1 VSTKIN
7 KYSRRGVRTGYAS
20 TVVGIS
26 LVLFMIGLILGGV
39 IGIQGLEKQVKE
51 DVQVD
56 LFFNSELNEAD
67 IKMIEIELQ
76 QWQEFSEVYFVSP
89 ERAMQEFEGVGTSKE
104 EMLAILDGENPLPP
118 TVVFKPQADFANAQ
132 GMALIEEKLQSK
144 FPGSIA
150 EVSYSEASL
159 EDVNVGFQQFVY
171 LLFGVALLLIV
182 IAVAMINNTIRLA
195 LYAKRFTIKTMQLV
209 GAKGSF
215 IRRPFIVQAIIQG
228 VLSAIFGLF
237 LLVLVFYTSNN
248 IFDTFEISFS
258 RDSFIVLA
266 GSMLTLGIF
275 MTVMSTWFA
284 LNKYLRMS
292 IDDLYS

>member
-1 VSTKIN
+1 
-7 KYSRRGVRTGYAS
+7 
-20 TVVGIS
+20 
-26 LVLFMIGLILGGV
+26 
-39 IGIQGLEKQVKE
+39 
-51 DVQVD
+51 
-56 LFFNSELNEAD
+56 
-67 IKMIEIELQ
+67 
-76 QWQEFSEVYFVSP
+76 
-89 ERAMQEFEGVGTSKE
+89 
-104 EMLAILDGENPLPP
+104 
-118 TVVFKPQADFANAQ
+118 
-132 GMALIEEKLQSK
+132 
-144 FPGSIA
+144 
-150 EVSYSEASL
+150 
-159 EDVNVGFQQFVY
+159 VGFQQFVY

-266 GSMLTLGIF
+266 GAMLTLGIF

>member
-1 VSTKIN
+1 MSTKIN

-118 TVVFKPQADFANAQ
+118 TVIFKPQADFANAK

-266 GSMLTLGIF
+266 GAILTLGIF

>member
-1 VSTKIN
+1 MSTKIN

-39 IGIQGLEKQVKE
+39 IGIQALEKQVKE

-118 TVVFKPQADFANAQ
+118 TVVFKPQADFANAK

-266 GSMLTLGIF
+266 GAMLTLGIF

>member
-1 VSTKIN
+1 MSTKIN
-7 KYSRRGVRTGYAS
+7 KYSRRGVRSGYAS

-56 LFFNSELNEAD
+56 LFFNNDLNEAD

-76 QWQEFSEVYFVSP
+76 QWKEFSEVYFVSP

-104 EMLAILDGENPLPP
+104 EMLEILDGENPLPP
-118 TVVFKPQADFANAQ
+118 TVVFKPQADFANKK
-132 GMALIEEKLQSK
+132 GLVLIEEKLTTNY
-144 FPGSIA
+144 PGAIA
-150 EVSYSEASL
+150 ELSYNEASL

-171 LLFGVALLLIV
+171 LLLGVAVLLIV

-258 RDSFIVLA
+258 RDSFMVLA
-266 GSMLTLGIF
+266 GTMLTLGIF

-284 LNKYLRMS
+284 LNKYLRIS

>member
-7 KYSRRGVRTGYAS
+7 KYSRRGVRSGYAS

-56 LFFNSELNEAD
+56 LFFNNDLNEAD

-76 QWQEFSEVYFVSP
+76 QWKEFSEVYFVSP

-104 EMLAILDGENPLPP
+104 EMLEILDGENPLPP
-118 TVVFKPQADFANAQ
+118 TVVFKPQADFANKK
-132 GMALIEEKLQSK
+132 GLVLIEEKLTTNY
-144 FPGSIA
+144 PGAIA
-150 EVSYSEASL
+150 ELSYNEASL

-171 LLFGVALLLIV
+171 LLLGVAVLLIV

-258 RDSFIVLA
+258 RDSFVVLA
-266 GSMLTLGIF
+266 GTMLTLGIF

>member
-1 VSTKIN
+1 MSTKIN
-7 KYSRRGVRTGYAS
+7 KYSRRGVRSGYAS

-39 IGIQGLEKQVKE
+39 IGLQGLEKQVKE

-56 LFFNSELNEAD
+56 LFFNNNLNEAD

-76 QWQEFSEVYFVSP
+76 QWKEFSEVYFVSP

-104 EMLAILDGENPLPP
+104 EMLEILDGENPLPP
-118 TVVFKPQADFANAQ
+118 TVVFKPQADFANKK
-132 GMALIEEKLQSK
+132 GLELIEEKLTTNY
-144 FPGSIA
+144 PGAIA
-150 EVSYSEASL
+150 ELSYNEASL

-171 LLFGVALLLIV
+171 LLLGVAVLLIV

-258 RDSFIVLA
+258 RDSFMVLA
-266 GSMLTLGIF
+266 GTMLTLGIF

>member
-1 VSTKIN
+1 
-7 KYSRRGVRTGYAS
+7 
-20 TVVGIS
+20 
-26 LVLFMIGLILGGV
+26 L
-39 IGIQGLEKQVKE
+39 
-51 DVQVD
+51 
-56 LFFNSELNEAD
+56 
-67 IKMIEIELQ
+67 
-76 QWQEFSEVYFVSP
+76 
-89 ERAMQEFEGVGTSKE
+89 
-104 EMLAILDGENPLPP
+104 
-118 TVVFKPQADFANAQ
+118 
-132 GMALIEEKLQSK
+132 
-144 FPGSIA
+144 
-150 EVSYSEASL
+150 
-159 EDVNVGFQQFVY
+159 
-171 LLFGVALLLIV
+171 GVAVLLIV

-258 RDSFIVLA
+258 RDSFMVLA
-266 GSMLTLGIF
+266 GTMLTLGIF

>member
-1 VSTKIN
+1 
-7 KYSRRGVRTGYAS
+7 
-20 TVVGIS
+20 
-26 LVLFMIGLILGGV
+26 MIGLILGGV

-56 LFFNSELNEAD
+56 LFFNNNLNEAD

-76 QWQEFSEVYFVSP
+76 QWKEFSEVYFVSP

-104 EMLAILDGENPLPP
+104 EMLEILDGENPLPP
-118 TVVFKPQADFANAQ
+118 TVVFKPQADFANKK
-132 GMALIEEKLQSK
+132 GLELIEEKLTTNY
-144 FPGSIA
+144 PGAIA
-150 EVSYSEASL
+150 ELSYNEASL

-171 LLFGVALLLIV
+171 LLLGVAVLLIV

-258 RDSFIVLA
+258 RDSFMVLA
-266 GSMLTLGIF
+266 GTMLTLGIF

>member
-7 KYSRRGVRTGYAS
+7 KYSRRGVRSGYAS

-56 LFFNSELNEAD
+56 LFFNNDLNEAD

-76 QWQEFSEVYFVSP
+76 QWKEFSEVYFVSP

-104 EMLAILDGENPLPP
+104 EMLEILDGENPLPP
-118 TVVFKPQADFANAQ
+118 TVVFKPQADFANKK
-132 GMALIEEKLQSK
+132 GLELIEEKLTTNY
-144 FPGSIA
+144 PGAIA
-150 EVSYSEASL
+150 ELSYNEASL

-171 LLFGVALLLIV
+171 LLLGVAVLLIV

-258 RDSFIVLA
+258 RDSFVVLA
-266 GSMLTLGIF
+266 GTMLTLGIF

>member
-1 VSTKIN
+1 MSTKIN
-7 KYSRRGVRTGYAS
+7 NYSRRGVRSGYAS

-56 LFFNSELNEAD
+56 LFFNNDLNEAD

-76 QWQEFSEVYFVSP
+76 QWKEFSEVYFVSP

-104 EMLAILDGENPLPP
+104 EMLEILDGENPLPP
-118 TVVFKPQADFANAQ
+118 TVVFKPQADFANKK
-132 GMALIEEKLQSK
+132 GLVLIEEKLTTNY
-144 FPGSIA
+144 PGAIA
-150 EVSYSEASL
+150 ELSYNEASL
-159 EDVNVGFQQFVY
+159 EDVNVVFQQFVY
-171 LLFGVALLLIV
+171 LLLGVAVLLIV

-215 IRRPFIVQAIIQG
+215 IRRPFIVQAVIQG

-266 GSMLTLGIF
+266 GTMLTLGIF

>member
-1 VSTKIN
+1 MSTKIN

-118 TVVFKPQADFANAQ
+118 TVVFKPQADFANAK

-266 GSMLTLGIF
+266 GAILTLGIF

-284 LNKYLRMS
+284 LNKYLRRS

>member
-266 GSMLTLGIF
+266 GAMLTLGIF

>member
-1 VSTKIN
+1 MSTKIN

-104 EMLAILDGENPLPP
+104 EMLAILEGENPLPP

>member
-1 VSTKIN
+1 MSTKIN
-7 KYSRRGVRTGYAS
+7 KYSRRGVRSGYAS

-39 IGIQGLEKQVKE
+39 IGLQGLEKQVKE

-56 LFFNSELNEAD
+56 LFFNNNLNEAD

-76 QWQEFSEVYFVSP
+76 QWKEFSEVYFVSP

-104 EMLAILDGENPLPP
+104 EMLEILDGENPLPP
-118 TVVFKPQADFANAQ
+118 TVVFKPQADFANKK
-132 GMALIEEKLQSK
+132 GLELIEEKLTTNY
-144 FPGSIA
+144 PGAIA
-150 EVSYSEASL
+150 ELSYNEASL

-171 LLFGVALLLIV
+171 LLLGVAVLLIV

-258 RDSFIVLA
+258 RDSFVVLA
-266 GSMLTLGIF
+266 GTMLTLGIF

>member
-7 KYSRRGVRTGYAS
+7 KYSRRGVRSGYAS

-56 LFFNSELNEAD
+56 LFFNNNLNEAD

-76 QWQEFSEVYFVSP
+76 QWKEFSEVYFVSP

-104 EMLAILDGENPLPP
+104 EMLEILDGENPLPP
-118 TVVFKPQADFANAQ
+118 TVVFKPQADFANKK
-132 GMALIEEKLQSK
+132 GLELIEEKLTTNY
-144 FPGSIA
+144 PGAIA
-150 EVSYSEASL
+150 ELSYNEASL

-171 LLFGVALLLIV
+171 LLLGVAVLLIV

-258 RDSFIVLA
+258 RDSFMVLA
-266 GSMLTLGIF
+266 GTMLTLGIF

>member
-1 VSTKIN
+1 MSTKIN
-7 KYSRRGVRTGYAS
+7 KYSRRGIRSGYAS

-56 LFFNSELNEAD
+56 LFFNNDLNEAD

-76 QWQEFSEVYFVSP
+76 QWKEFSEVYFVSP

-104 EMLAILDGENPLPP
+104 EMLEILDGENPLPP
-118 TVVFKPQADFANAQ
+118 TVVFKPQADFANKK
-132 GMALIEEKLQSK
+132 GLVLIEEKLTTNY
-144 FPGSIA
+144 PGAIA
-150 EVSYSEASL
+150 ELSYNEASL

-171 LLFGVALLLIV
+171 LLLGVAVLLIV

-258 RDSFIVLA
+258 RDSFVVFHFKNINRLC
-266 GSMLTLGIF
+266 SCEDTCLMQT
-275 MTVMSTWFA
+275 
-284 LNKYLRMS
+284 K
-292 IDDLYS
+292 

>member
-1 VSTKIN
+1 MSTKIN

-118 TVVFKPQADFANAQ
+118 TVVFKPQADFANAK

-159 EDVNVGFQQFVY
+159 EDVNAGFQQFVY

-266 GSMLTLGIF
+266 GAMLTLGIF

>member
-1 VSTKIN
+1 MSTKIN

-89 ERAMQEFEGVGTSKE
+89 ERAIQEFEGVGTSKE

-118 TVVFKPQADFANAQ
+118 TVVFKPQADFANAK

-266 GSMLTLGIF
+266 GAMLTLGIF

>member
-1 VSTKIN
+1 MSTKIN
-7 KYSRRGVRTGYAS
+7 KYSRRGVRSGYAS

-56 LFFNSELNEAD
+56 LFFNNNLNEAD

-76 QWQEFSEVYFVSP
+76 QWKEFSEVYFVSP

-104 EMLAILDGENPLPP
+104 EMLEILDGENPLPP
-118 TVVFKPQADFANAQ
+118 TVVFKPQADFANKK
-132 GMALIEEKLQSK
+132 GLELIEEKLTTNY
-144 FPGSIA
+144 PGAIA
-150 EVSYSEASL
+150 ELSYNEASL

-171 LLFGVALLLIV
+171 LLLGVAVLLIV

-258 RDSFIVLA
+258 RDSFVVLA
-266 GSMLTLGIF
+266 GTMLTLGIF

>member
-1 VSTKIN
+1 MSTKIN

-56 LFFNSELNEAD
+56 LFFNNELNEAD

-118 TVVFKPQADFANAQ
+118 TVVFKPQADFANTK
-132 GMALIEEKLQSK
+132 GMTLIEEKLQSK
-144 FPGSIA
+144 FPGAIV
-150 EVSYSEASL
+150 EVSYSESSL

-258 RDSFIVLA
+258 HDSFIVLA
-266 GSMLTLGIF
+266 GAMLTLGIF

>member
-104 EMLAILDGENPLPP
+104 EMLAILEGENPLPP

-266 GSMLTLGIF
+266 GAMLTLGIF

>member
-7 KYSRRGVRTGYAS
+7 KYSRRGVRSGYAS

-56 LFFNSELNEAD
+56 LFFNNDLNEAD

-76 QWQEFSEVYFVSP
+76 QWKEFSEVYFVSP

-104 EMLAILDGENPLPP
+104 EMLEILDGENPLPP
-118 TVVFKPQADFANAQ
+118 TVVFKPQADFANKK
-132 GMALIEEKLQSK
+132 GLELIEEKLTTNY
-144 FPGSIA
+144 PGAIA
-150 EVSYSEASL
+150 ELSYNEASL

-171 LLFGVALLLIV
+171 LLLGVAVLLIV

-258 RDSFIVLA
+258 RDSFVVLA
-266 GSMLTLGIF
+266 GTMLTLGIF

-284 LNKYLRMS
+284 LNKYLRIS

>member
-1 VSTKIN
+1 MSTKIN
-7 KYSRRGVRTGYAS
+7 KYSRRGVRSGYAS

-56 LFFNSELNEAD
+56 LFFNNNLNEAD

-76 QWQEFSEVYFVSP
+76 QWKEFSEVYFVSP

-104 EMLAILDGENPLPP
+104 EMLEILDGENPLPP
-118 TVVFKPQADFANAQ
+118 TVVFKPQADFANKK
-132 GMALIEEKLQSK
+132 GLELIEEKLTTNY
-144 FPGSIA
+144 PGAIA
-150 EVSYSEASL
+150 ELSYNEASL

-171 LLFGVALLLIV
+171 LLLGVAVLLIV

-258 RDSFIVLA
+258 RDSFVVLA
-266 GSMLTLGIF
+266 GTMLTLGIF

-284 LNKYLRMS
+284 LNKYLRIS

>member
-1 VSTKIN
+1 MSTKIN

-118 TVVFKPQADFANAQ
+118 TVVFKPQADFANAK

-215 IRRPFIVQAIIQG
+215 IRRPFIAQAIIQG

-266 GSMLTLGIF
+266 GAMLTLGIF

>member
-7 KYSRRGVRTGYAS
+7 KYSRRGVRSGYAS

-39 IGIQGLEKQVKE
+39 IGLQGLEKQVKE

-56 LFFNSELNEAD
+56 LFFNNNLNEAD

-76 QWQEFSEVYFVSP
+76 QWKEFSEVYFVSP

-104 EMLAILDGENPLPP
+104 EMLEILDGENPLPP
-118 TVVFKPQADFANAQ
+118 TVVFKPQADFANKK
-132 GMALIEEKLQSK
+132 GLELIEEKLTTNY
-144 FPGSIA
+144 PGAIA
-150 EVSYSEASL
+150 ELSYNEASL

-171 LLFGVALLLIV
+171 LLLGVAVLLIV

-258 RDSFIVLA
+258 RDSFVVLA
-266 GSMLTLGIF
+266 GTMLTLGIF

>member
-1 VSTKIN
+1 MSTKIN

-266 GSMLTLGIF
+266 GAMLTLGIF

>member
-1 VSTKIN
+1 MSTKIN

-118 TVVFKPQADFANAQ
+118 TVVFKPQADFANAK

-266 GSMLTLGIF
+266 GAMLTLGIF

-292 IDDLYS
+292 LDDLYS

>member
-1 VSTKIN
+1 MSTKIN

-56 LFFNSELNEAD
+56 LFFNSELNEPD

-104 EMLAILDGENPLPP
+104 EMLAILEGENPLPP
-118 TVVFKPQADFANAQ
+118 TVVFKPQAEFANAK

-266 GSMLTLGIF
+266 GAMLTLGIF

>member
-1 VSTKIN
+1 
-7 KYSRRGVRTGYAS
+7 
-20 TVVGIS
+20 
-26 LVLFMIGLILGGV
+26 
-39 IGIQGLEKQVKE
+39 
-51 DVQVD
+51 
-56 LFFNSELNEAD
+56 
-67 IKMIEIELQ
+67 
-76 QWQEFSEVYFVSP
+76 
-89 ERAMQEFEGVGTSKE
+89 
-104 EMLAILDGENPLPP
+104 
-118 TVVFKPQADFANAQ
+118 
-132 GMALIEEKLQSK
+132 
-144 FPGSIA
+144 
-150 EVSYSEASL
+150 
-159 EDVNVGFQQFVY
+159 VY

>member
-1 VSTKIN
+1 
-7 KYSRRGVRTGYAS
+7 
-20 TVVGIS
+20 
-26 LVLFMIGLILGGV
+26 MIGLILGGV

-118 TVVFKPQADFANAQ
+118 TVVFKPQADFANAK

-266 GSMLTLGIF
+266 GAILTLGIF

>member
-7 KYSRRGVRTGYAS
+7 KYSRRGVRSGYAS

-39 IGIQGLEKQVKE
+39 IGLQGLEKQVKE

-56 LFFNSELNEAD
+56 LFFNNNLNEAD

-76 QWQEFSEVYFVSP
+76 QWKEFSEVYFVSP

-104 EMLAILDGENPLPP
+104 EMLEILDGENPLPP
-118 TVVFKPQADFANAQ
+118 TVVFKPQADFANKK
-132 GMALIEEKLQSK
+132 GLELIEEKLTTNY
-144 FPGSIA
+144 PGAIA
-150 EVSYSEASL
+150 ELSYNEASL

-171 LLFGVALLLIV
+171 LLLGVAVLLIV

-258 RDSFIVLA
+258 RDSFVVLA
-266 GSMLTLGIF
+266 GTMLTLGIF

-284 LNKYLRMS
+284 LNKYLRIS

>member
-118 TVVFKPQADFANAQ
+118 TVVFKPQADFANAK

-266 GSMLTLGIF
+266 GAILTLGIF

>member
-89 ERAMQEFEGVGTSKE
+89 ERAIQEFEGVGTSKE

-266 GSMLTLGIF
+266 GAMLTLGIF

>member
-1 VSTKIN
+1 MSTKIN

-118 TVVFKPQADFANAQ
+118 TVVFKPQADFANAK

-215 IRRPFIVQAIIQG
+215 IRRPFILQAIIQG

-266 GSMLTLGIF
+266 GAMLTLGIF

>member
-1 VSTKIN
+1 MSTKIN

-104 EMLAILDGENPLPP
+104 EMLAILEGENPLPP

-215 IRRPFIVQAIIQG
+215 IRRQFIVQAIIQG

-266 GSMLTLGIF
+266 GAMLTLGIF

>member
-1 VSTKIN
+1 
-7 KYSRRGVRTGYAS
+7 
-20 TVVGIS
+20 
-26 LVLFMIGLILGGV
+26 
-39 IGIQGLEKQVKE
+39 
-51 DVQVD
+51 
-56 LFFNSELNEAD
+56 
-67 IKMIEIELQ
+67 
-76 QWQEFSEVYFVSP
+76 
-89 ERAMQEFEGVGTSKE
+89 
-104 EMLAILDGENPLPP
+104 
-118 TVVFKPQADFANAQ
+118 
-132 GMALIEEKLQSK
+132 
-144 FPGSIA
+144 
-150 EVSYSEASL
+150 VSYSEASL

-266 GSMLTLGIF
+266 GAMLTLGIF